1 MDEAIAGRMPWTL
14 VIQDPMA
21 NSFIAPR
28 TTDDALRD
36 PPAPDPALQIED
48 YERTAEEEE
57 AFGIDHL
64 RAHGTG
70 VAEQMNG
77 LSMIEEEQAAD
88 SPEEQ
93 C

>member
-1 MDEAIAGRMPWTL
+1 MDEAIEGQMPWTL
-14 VIQDPMA
+14 IIQDPMA

-28 TTDDALRD
+28 TADALRD
-36 PPAPDPALQIED
+36 PPSPDPALQIED

-70 VAEQMNG
+70 VAEHMNG
-77 LSMIEEEQAAD
+77 LSMIEEEQAA
-88 SPEEQ
+88 EG
-93 C
+93 